1 MNRVLRIRLVA
12 ITRMRWWDLRW
23 WSRLPLIGLTG
34 MSLIAIE
41 VDLYIR
47 FGDHRS
53 IQRAACILRLTGA
66 SSPSERGGIIS
77 NDLLL
82 LICNQL
88 LHYTSQS
95 KSCAYELA
103 AYTNASL
110 APFLLKR

>member
-12 ITRMRWWDLRW
+12 ITRMRWGDLRW

-53 IQRAACILRLTGA
+53 ILRAACILRLTGA

-88 LHYTSQS
+88 L
-95 KSCAYELA
+95 
-103 AYTNASL
+103 
-110 APFLLKR
+110 RI

>member
-53 IQRAACILRLTGA
+53 ILRAACILWLIIDS

-88 LHYTSQS
+88 L
-95 KSCAYELA
+95 
-103 AYTNASL
+103 
-110 APFLLKR
+110 RI